1 MKSSIV
7 LPLVLLSGLAGG
19 YVMGRRVRV
28 GGEASAVSV
37 AAKVGPGVPA
47 VPSGKSVEVRER
59 KAVVAATGAVA
70 ARGGPVV
77 QRLLADFDR
86 RKPIESKLRMLQ
98 RILAASPEE
107 VGEMVRGMSGRW
119 RNDPGWREARE
130 AAVQR
135 WVAVAP
141 DEALAWVRSGARE
154 GGQQEGPQVLG
165 ALAAIDPERAL
176 KEARHMGSSQQQREA
191 MQSVLHAIAQFDPQ
205 RAMQMSEGLPG
216 QIRGGVVSAVFDSWA
231 GRDPSGAAAAA
242 MELKETNQRMQA
254 IQTVMHHFTEHDP
267 TGALSWVRSLP
278 EAGMRQNMMR
288 QFFGQLAHRDPEQA
302 LALTADL
309 PKHQQLQMQKEMI
322 GGWARRDPEA
332 AEQWIL
338 SRSNTIE
345 QQQLIL
351 ASVGQLTWGNP
362 ERSAALVSKLAS
374 GSARD
379 NALQELVRMWHW
391 SDSTAAQEF
400 TRTLPEVE
408 QQRLRSTIA
417 ESLAWR
423 SPDEAIAFLKDNP
436 LDDPAHHAWSNLAG
450 AIADQSSPE
459 KALEW
464 ARGLEDEATRMR
476 AMPEIFSRMAMQDP
490 AAAAREVASLPP
502 GASREESLA
511 RIGGAWAGT
520 NFEDALV
527 WARSLTGKDRE
538 SALGTVLTQGAMHQP
553 DSAARQYGDLLAS
566 VPAGEKPADSFVN
579 AAASIAG
586 AYFAEDQ
593 SKAAAWV
600 SGLPQEDARAAA
612 SRALAQH
619 WLQYDAPSA
628 SEWIGTLPQGK
639 ARDEAVKS
647 LVSRIAASDPAM
659 AFEWAATVGDE
670 SGRASSLEA
679 ALRSWRKMDADA
691 ARTAISSVNWPDEEK
706 ARWMEK
712 LR

>member
-1 MKSSIV
+1 MKSSIL
-7 LPLVLLSGLAGG
+7 LPLVLLGGLAGG
-19 YVMGRRVRV
+19 YGVGRRVGVDR
-28 GGEASAVSV
+28 EAPGDSTVV
-37 AAKVGPGVPA
+37 KVEPGVPSA
-47 VPSGKSVEVRER
+47 PGGKGGAAKER
-59 KAVVAATGAVA
+59 KAVVPATGAVA
-70 ARGGPVV
+70 AVGGPVV

-98 RILAASPEE
+98 RIMSASPEE
-107 VGEMVRGMSGRW
+107 VGELVRGLSGRW

-141 DEALAWVRSGARE
+141 DEALAWVKSGARE
-154 GGQQEGPQVLG
+154 SGKQEAWHVLG

-176 KEARHMGSSQQQREA
+176 KEARLMGSSQQQREA
-191 MQSVLHAIAQFDPQ
+191 MQSVLHSIAQSDPQ
-205 RAMQMSEGLPG
+205 RALQLSEGMPG
-216 QIRGGVVSAVFDSWA
+216 QMRGFVMSGVFDSWA

-242 MELKETNQRMQA
+242 MELKDRGQRTQA
-254 IQTVMHHFTEHDP
+254 MQTVMNHFAEQDP
-267 TGALSWVRSLP
+267 AGALSWARSLP
-278 EAGMRQNMMR
+278 EAGMRQNMLR
-288 QFFGQLAHRDPEQA
+288 QFFGHLSHRDPERA

-309 PKHQQLQMQKEMI
+309 PKHQQFQMQKEMI
-322 GGWARRDPEA
+322 GGWMRRDPEA
-332 AEQWIL
+332 AEEWIL
-338 SRSNTIE
+338 LRSNTIE

-351 ASVGQLTWGNP
+351 ASVGQLTWNNP
-362 ERSAALVSKLAS
+362 ERSAALVSKLAP

-379 NALQELVRMWHW
+379 NALQELIRVWHW

-450 AIADQSSPE
+450 AIADQASPE

-476 AMPEIFSRMAMQDP
+476 ALPEIFSRMAMQDP
-490 AAAAREVASLPP
+490 AAAAREVASLPA

-511 RIGGAWAGT
+511 RVGGAWAGT
-520 NFEDALV
+520 NFDDALA

-566 VPAGEKPADSFVN
+566 VPAGEKPADSVVI

-593 SKAAAWV
+593 SKATAWV
-600 SGLPQEDARAAA
+600 AALPQEDARAAA
-612 SRALAQH
+612 AQALAQQ
-619 WLQYDAPSA
+619 WTQYDAPAA

-639 ARDEAVKS
+639 ARDEAVKA
-647 LVSRIAASDPAM
+647 LVGRIAASDPAM

-670 SGRASSLEA
+670 SGRAGSLEI
-679 ALRSWRKMDADA
+679 ALQSWRKMDAEA
-691 ARTAISSVNWPDEEK
+691 ARTAISAVNWPDEEK